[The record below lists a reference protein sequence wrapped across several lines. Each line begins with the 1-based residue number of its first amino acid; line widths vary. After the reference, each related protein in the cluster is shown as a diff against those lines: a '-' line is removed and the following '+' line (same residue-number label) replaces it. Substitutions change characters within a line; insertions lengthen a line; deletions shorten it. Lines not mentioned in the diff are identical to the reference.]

1 MVWLLTK
8 SAIQRWAE
16 RLLHI
21 HDTPER
27 TAMAFAVGVAIG
39 FSPVLG
45 LHTALGLAV
54 AFAFSL
60 NRVAVLIGLWMNLP
74 WFIGPFYA
82 LATAFGAWILRS
94 RMPADF
100 MPHLERIWQTPG
112 TLDRLKALGV
122 FLRPLLPAY
131 LLGSSILAAILA
143 IAAYFISLWFIRTRK
158 NLQTRHPGLP

>member
-1 MVWLLTK
+1 MVWHLTK
-8 SAIQRWAE
+8 SAIRGWAE

-27 TAMAFAVGVAIG
+27 TARAFAIGVAIG
-39 FSPVLG
+39 FSPLLG

-54 AFAFSL
+54 AFALNL
-60 NRVAVLIGLWMNLP
+60 NRVAVLLGLWVNLP

-82 LATAFGAWILRS
+82 LATAMGAWILRTG
-94 RMPADF
+94 MPPDF
-100 MPHLERIWQTPG
+100 MEHLERIWQMPG
-112 TLDRLKALGV
+112 MLNRLEALGE

-143 IAAYFISLWFIRTRK
+143 VAAYFISLWFIRTRK
-158 NLQTRHPGLP
+158 ILQTRHPGLP

>member
-1 MVWLLTK
+1 MVWHLTK
-8 SAIQRWAE
+8 SAIRRWAE

-27 TAMAFAVGVAIG
+27 TARAFAIGVAVG
-39 FSPVLG
+39 FSPLLG
-45 LHTALGLAV
+45 LHTALGLAI
-54 AFAFSL
+54 AFALNL
-60 NRVAVLIGLWMNLP
+60 NRVAVLLGLWINLP

-82 LATAFGAWILRS
+82 LATAFGAWILQTG
-94 RMPADF
+94 MPADF
-100 MPHLERIWQTPG
+100 MEHLERIWQTPG
-112 TLDRLKALGV
+112 MVDRLQALGE

-158 NLQTRHPGLP
+158 ILKIRHPELP